1 MNPPAVAGGGG
12 LAGLAA
18 DVSALLGRDAG
29 DPVPVGGGSICTAAR
44 LDGPGG
50 PGAVFAKTLHD
61 APDGFFA
68 AEAAGLR
75 LLGSTGTVAVPQ
87 VLAADRN
94 TLVLEWIEPGPAT
107 PSQAERLGRE
117 LAALHDVRAAAWG
130 PAGPGFLGRLPL
142 PSPTGPPPAAPEDWA
157 AFHAEHRLLP
167 FLRQAAGDGAMA
179 PADVRSV
186 ERVCELLPRIAGAP
200 RPPALIHGDLWSG
213 NVLFAADGRARLVD
227 PAAQGGDPEADLA
240 MLELFGCPQMPR
252 ILAAYEEVRPVPGRR
267 ERVALHQ
274 LHPLL
279 VHAALFGG
287 HYGAAAGRAAR
298 EALSRA

>member
-1 MNPPAVAGGGG
+1 MNRPADPGDLGDLRDRVA
-12 LAGLAA
+12 
-18 DVSALLGRDAG
+18 ALLGRDPG
-29 DPVPVGGGSICTAAR
+29 DPVPVGGGSVCTAAR
-44 LDGPGG
+44 LGGPGG
-50 PGAVFAKTLHD
+50 RRAVFAKTLD
-61 APDGFFA
+61 GVPDGFFA

-75 LLGSTGTVAVPQ
+75 LLAATGTVAVPE
-87 VLAADRN
+87 VLAAERH

-107 PSQAERLGRE
+107 PLQAERLGRE
-117 LAALHDVRAAAWG
+117 LAALHGVRATAWG
-130 PAGPGFLGRLPL
+130 TTGPGFIGRLPL
-142 PSPTGPPPAAPEDWA
+142 PSPAGPPPAAPQDWP

-167 FLRQAAGDGAMA
+167 FLRQAAGNGAMA

-200 RPPALIHGDLWSG
+200 QPPALIHGDLWSG

-227 PAAQGGDPEADLA
+227 PAVQGGRPEADLA
-240 MLELFGCPQMPR
+240 MLELFGCPQLPR
-252 ILAAYEEVRPVPGRR
+252 ILAAYEEVRPVPGRA
-267 ERVALHQ
+267 ERVALHR

-287 HYGAAAGRAAR
+287 PYGAASGRAAR

>member
-1 MNPPAVAGGGG
+1 MA
-12 LAGLAA
+12 
-18 DVSALLGRDAG
+18 ALLGRDAG
-29 DPVPVGGGSICTAAR
+29 EAVPVGGGSICTTAR
-44 LDGPGG
+44 LRVPDGR
-50 PGAVFAKTLHD
+50 AVFAKTLD
-61 APDGFFA
+61 GAPDGFFA

-75 LLGSTGTVAVPQ
+75 LLAGSGTVAVPE
-87 VLAADRN
+87 VLAADRH

-107 PSQAERLGRE
+107 PAQAERLGRE
-117 LAALHDVRAAAWG
+117 LAALHGVRAPAWG
-130 PAGPGFLGRLPL
+130 TAGPGFIGGLPL
-142 PSPTGPPPAAPEDWA
+142 PSPAGRPPTAAEDWP
-157 AFHAEHRLLP
+157 AFHARHRLLP
-167 FLRQAAGDGAMA
+167 FLRQAADGGAMA

-227 PAAQGGDPEADLA
+227 PAAQGGLPEADLA
-240 MLELFGCPQMPR
+240 MLELFGCPQLPR
-252 ILAAYEEVRPVPGRR
+252 VLAAYEEVRPVPGRQ
-267 ERVALHQ
+267 ERLALHQ